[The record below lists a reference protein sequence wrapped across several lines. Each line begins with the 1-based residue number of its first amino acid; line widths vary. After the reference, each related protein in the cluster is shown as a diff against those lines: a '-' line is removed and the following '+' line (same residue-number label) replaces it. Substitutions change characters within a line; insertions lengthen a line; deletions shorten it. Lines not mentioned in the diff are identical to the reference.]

1 MAITIQRADLNAPDF
16 IALID
21 THAELMLELSPPGSC
36 HFLPIDGLKTDDVT
50 VWDLRDGDTL
60 LGSGA
65 LKHLSDTHGEIKS
78 MHTLSA
84 RRGGGLGKKM
94 LEHILKEARQRGYTR
109 LSLETGSSDGFSPA
123 RNLYKAY
130 GFSIC
135 GPFGAYIEDPHS
147 VFMTSEL

>member
-1 MAITIQRADLNAPDF
+1 MAITIQLADLEAPDF

-21 THAELMLELSPPGSC
+21 KHAELMLELSPPGSC
-36 HFLPIDGLKTDDVT
+36 HFLPIDGLKTNDVT
-50 VWDLRDGDTL
+50 VWDLRDGDLL

-65 LKHLSDTHGEIKS
+65 LKHLSETHGEIKS

-94 LEHILKEARQRGYTR
+94 LEHILAEARARGYTR
-109 LSLETGSSDGFSPA
+109 LSLETGSSDGFGPA

-135 GPFGAYIEDPHS
+135 GPFGDYVVDPHS
-147 VFMTSEL
+147 VFMTAVL

>member
-1 MAITIQRADLNAPDF
+1 
-16 IALID
+16 
-21 THAELMLELSPPGSC
+21 
-36 HFLPIDGLKTDDVT
+36 
-50 VWDLRDGDTL
+50 
-60 LGSGA
+60 
-65 LKHLSDTHGEIKS
+65 